1 MTDSLPPL
9 SETAQNFNPGLYRH
23 YKGGTYR
30 ALFVGRSSEDR
41 EQEFVVYQSLEK
53 GLIWIRPLDM
63 FLETVEVNGQTKPRF
78 ERIGD

>member
-1 MTDSLPPL
+1 MLDSLPPL
-9 SETAQNFNPGLYRH
+9 SETAQNFKPGLYRH
-23 YKGGTYR
+23 YKGGMYR

-53 GLIWIRPLDM
+53 GIVWIRPLGM
-63 FLETVEVNGQTKPRF
+63 FLEMVEVDGQRKPRF